1 MPLPPRF
8 DLSPFAA
15 ATLALVTLAGCAT
28 SAGPGAAAPAGAAA
42 APAAAAASAPAAAT
56 APAGA
61 RPQAGSTAARPP
73 GTPPPF
79 AEVVKDA
86 TRSDGFIP
94 VWRKDDKVW
103 FELSPQHLGR
113 PMLVSVNIAQSV
125 GERGLYGSQMGPR
138 WLAEWRRIGNQM
150 QLVARQTG
158 FRAERDPAAAR
169 AVQQA
174 FSDSLIGSAAVASAE
189 HPERKSVL
197 VDASFLLGD
206 LSAYSTRLEAAYR
219 LPFAPDRANSYF
231 ERVRSEPQLTT
242 LNATVHYAV
251 PRLPAPPQAMPGGPP
266 PPPRPTPP
274 TTTGDPRSLFV
285 GTVVN
290 FRALPEQPM
299 RARQADP
306 RVGYFTD
313 SFSDLSDDLRPNTRV
328 HHIKRWRLEKQDP
341 AAALSPPVQPITF
354 WLDRNIPAR
363 YRDTIREGILEWNKA
378 FERIG
383 FKEAI
388 VVKQQPDDADFD
400 TLDARHAS
408 VRWFVGA
415 DVGFAIGPSHSDP
428 RTGEILD
435 ADIGM
440 SDVFGRGARR
450 LAANDVPGLARGTGF
465 LQGRPDWMAAHPAHH
480 GPHDAHEAC
489 TYALEAAG
497 EMHFALDLLEARGEL
512 APDSP
517 EAEEFVRAYIKD
529 VMAHEVGHVLGLR
542 HNFKSSTTVTRQQL
556 RDAAFGSSNGITNS
570 VMDYTPFNLPL
581 EGEPRGEIHM
591 RTLGAYDHFAIE
603 YGYSTLP
610 AEREADELQRIA
622 GRAASDP
629 RLAFGDDA
637 DNRLGM
643 DPRVNIFDLGD
654 DPLAWVE
661 KRFALSRELMQRLQA
676 RGARPG
682 DEPDRLRRSLAESF
696 RQLARMPGIAAKYV
710 GGMEVERHP
719 AGTTDRPV
727 YRPVDPA
734 EQRRALEL
742 LGRGLFSVDSFR
754 VAPEFLARVG
764 TDFIDWNRQG
774 APDVPG
780 TVLGL
785 QRQALDGLLDPG
797 VAQRL
802 LDLPNF
808 VPAAERRDVLSLDE
822 LYGTLRSLVW
832 RELRP
837 GARAI
842 DPMRRSLQREH
853 LRRLQ
858 ATLTRPQ
865 PALPADALSLQRR
878 HANALQAEL
887 RTALARG
894 GWSAVDRA
902 HLEDA
907 QALLTEALRATMQRL

>member
-1 MPLPPRF
+1 M
-8 DLSPFAA
+8 SPINRPQPFRLAA
-15 ATLALVTLAGCAT
+15 VVLAVATLAGCAT
-28 SAGPGAAAPAGAAA
+28 STGPSARPGAAAPAAADVAPAATA
-42 APAAAAASAPAAAT
+42 APAAAAS

-61 RPQAGSTAARPP
+61 RPQAGTAAARPP

-86 TRSDGFIP
+86 TRSEGFIP

-103 FELSPQHLGR
+103 LEIAPEHLGR

-138 WLAEWRRIGNQM
+138 WLAQWRRVGNQM

-174 FSDSLIGSAAVASAE
+174 FSDSLIGSAALASAE

-197 VDASFLLGD
+197 VDAGFLLGD
-206 LSAYSTRLEAAYR
+206 LSGYSTRLEAAYR
-219 LPFAPDRANSYF
+219 LPFAPDRANSLF
-231 ERVRSEPQLTT
+231 ERVRTEPQLTT

-251 PRLPAPPQAMPGGPP
+251 PRLPAPPQATPGGPP

-299 RARQADP
+299 RPRQADA
-306 RVGYFTD
+306 RVGFFTD

-363 YRDTIREGILEWNKA
+363 YRDTIRAGILQWNAA

-383 FKEAI
+383 FKDAI

-450 LAANDVPGLARGTGF
+450 LAANDVPGGTGF
-465 LQGRPDWMAAHPAHH
+465 LQGRPGWLAAHPAHD
-480 GPHDAHEAC
+480 GHEAC

-497 EMHFALDLLEARGEL
+497 EMHFALDLLEARGEI

-517 EAEEFVRAYIKD
+517 EAEEFVRAYIQD

-542 HNFKSSTTVTRQQL
+542 HNFKASTTVTRQQL
-556 RDAAFGSSNGITNS
+556 RDAAFGRTNGIANS

-581 EGEPRGEIHM
+581 QGEPRGEIHM

-603 YGYSTLP
+603 YGYTPLP
-610 AEREADELQRIA
+610 ADGEAAGLQRIA
-622 GRAASDP
+622 GRAATDP
-629 RLAFGDDA
+629 RLAFADDA

-643 DPRVNIFDLGD
+643 DPRVNVFDLGD

-661 KRFALSRELMQRLQA
+661 RRFALSRELLDRLQA

-696 RQLARMPGIAAKYV
+696 RQLARMPAIAAKYV
-710 GGMEVERHP
+710 GGMEVDRHP
-719 AGTTDRPV
+719 AGATERPV
-727 YRPVDPA
+727 YRPVDA
-734 EQRRALEL
+734 TQQRRALEL
-742 LGRGLFSVDSFR
+742 LGRSLFSVDSFR
-754 VAPEFLARVG
+754 IAPEFLARVG

-774 APDVPG
+774 APDVPA

-802 LDLPNF
+802 LDQPNF
-808 VPAAERRDVLSLDE
+808 VPAAQRRDVLSLDE
-822 LYGTLRSLVW
+822 LYGTLRTLVW

-837 GARAI
+837 GTREI
-842 DPMRRSLQREH
+842 DPLRRSLQREH

-858 ATLTRPQ
+858 ATLTRPN

-878 HANALQAEL
+878 HANALQGEL
-887 RTALARG
+887 RNALARS

-907 QALLTEALRATMQRL
+907 QALLTEALRATMQRQ